1 MSGPPRCNDG
11 MHLRLTL
18 DPEHRNPT
26 VDEGLRDSM
35 RAAFY
40 FALTSARAASSRLSA
55 SKLVGSGAK
64 SSTFQAGTTS

>member
-1 MSGPPRCNDG
+1 MSGPPCCNDR

-18 DPEHRNPT
+18 DPEHRNLT
-26 VDEGLRDSM
+26 VGGGLLDGM

-55 SKLVGSGAK
+55 SKLAGSGPK